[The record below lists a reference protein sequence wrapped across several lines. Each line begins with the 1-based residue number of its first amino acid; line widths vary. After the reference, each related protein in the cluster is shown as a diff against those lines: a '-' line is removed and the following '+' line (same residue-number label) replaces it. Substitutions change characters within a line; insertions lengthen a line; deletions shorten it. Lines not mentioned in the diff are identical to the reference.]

1 LQLGNPQQIKYPI
14 PVGGKASHHPADLVD
29 TLRLPYSLILLTEE
43 IAGVQAS
50 PAQRASPALQKPL
63 MSGNSFSLSDTRL
76 QLIAWVF
83 YFLRVTLQVGLSLFF
98 RQPGHTEKQ

>member
-1 LQLGNPQQIKYPI
+1 MQLGNPQQIKYPI

-50 PAQRASPALQKPL
+50 PALQKPL

-76 QLIAWVF
+76 QLICLGILFSAS
-83 YFLRVTLQVGLSLFF
+83 YLTSPVG
-98 RQPGHTEKQ
+98 RNKATQA